1 MKAEIKSFFQ
11 ALSLFIAVTWA
22 RISYWLMPTTE
33 WKFIGT
39 EEVLYRREVQR
50 AGLTLVGELKVD
62 YETVRRQLGVFGD
75 SWRFNCLP
83 ASSYGFFYPA
93 KTAQSHYDDLREQG
107 FADKVAW
114 AMANR
119 RVEEAMKDAESFGE
133 DWYQYTMQ
141 VKALDGNVVLAVSE
155 VTGVE
160 AEVHP
165 LRMDPEIDLLF
176 EQLAIEADSV
186 ARQRL
191 AKARPRLMLDA

>member
-1 MKAEIKSFFQ
+1 
-11 ALSLFIAVTWA
+11 
-22 RISYWLMPTTE
+22 
-33 WKFIGT
+33 
-39 EEVLYRREVQR
+39 
-50 AGLTLVGELKVD
+50 
-62 YETVRRQLGVFGD
+62 
-75 SWRFNCLP
+75 
-83 ASSYGFFYPA
+83 
-93 KTAQSHYDDLREQG
+93 
-107 FADKVAW
+107 
-114 AMANR
+114 
-119 RVEEAMKDAESFGE
+119 MKDAESFGE

-191 AKARPRLMLDA
+191 AKARPRLTLGA